1 MPLMANPSVGESAAS
16 STTEQ
21 SAASSTTEQSAA
33 SSANTEL
40 AVRSSEDEIR
50 RLGQNLSVGECQR
63 LANYFATKYSTKVVV
78 QTPHAK
84 LLMAKM
90 AAASVFLEPAADWV
104 RLMAAFSEKHG
115 EPTGYI
121 CQCKCGCKCFS
132 GHYEACRLCDKGVCG
147 NCKSLGRYEFSHPVC
162 HRCKKLPKREGF
174 MVPPS
179 VVEGLLWYFDHP
191 QIANGRPDI
200 LCIPNRNT
208 SFDPPLIEVI
218 QLAKHMELVKDGRNV
233 RPYNWESAFRVQLA
247 LADVDGAPVIVN
259 MSYFYFIQNPAWARD
274 PIVNFVE
281 KWLRPETFSFYGI
294 VRRNGVDILRPA
306 EPQPQP
312 KSPYGNPARA
322 ESDPESEEEKL
333 TPEQAAKRTKEK
345 NENEVDLKKLFRPN
359 SARTIETPGVVIEEI
374 QQEAI
379 GDVETQVAKRC
390 RIE

>member
-1 MPLMANPSVGESAAS
+1 
-16 STTEQ
+16 
-21 SAASSTTEQSAA
+21 
-33 SSANTEL
+33 
-40 AVRSSEDEIR
+40 
-50 RLGQNLSVGECQR
+50 
-63 LANYFATKYSTKVVV
+63 VVV

-115 EPTGYI
+115 EPEGKN
-121 CQCKCGCKCFS
+121 CGCKCGCNCFS
-132 GHYEACRLCDKGVCG
+132 GSWGSCGVCYKFVCG
-147 NCKSLGRYEFSHPVC
+147 NCRSPGKFESSPVRC
-162 HRCKKLPKREGF
+162 HHCKKQPKREGF

-191 QIANGRPDI
+191 QIANGRPDV

-208 SFDPPLIEVI
+208 SLDPPLIEVI

-281 KWLRPETFSFYGI
+281 KWLRPENFRFYGI
-294 VRRNGVDILRPA
+294 VRRNGVDILRPPP
-306 EPQPQP
+306 EPQP

-333 TPEQAAKRTKEK
+333 TPEQAAKRTKDK
-345 NENEVDLKKLFRPN
+345 KENKAELKKLFRP
-359 SARTIETPGVVIEEI
+359 STPASFDHTSKPRTIETPGVQIEEI
-374 QQEAI
+374 QLEAI
-379 GDVETQVAKRC
+379 MDVGADFSNLTGLADPGSVTNYSAEEDDARVLAMMPKNLNWKAFMEAGLGEHRDVLSHFGMTLADVAIETQVAKR
-390 RIE
+390 RRTE